1 MLPLA
6 LLNLGPWEIALI
18 IVLALLLFGGKKLP
32 SLAKDLGSG
41 IKEFRRSLSA
51 SSEEEPPPA
60 PQVQQVS
67 VAPAPVVEAPPA
79 QVVEE
84 PKTRKKSKKK
94 S

>member
-18 IVLALLLFGGKKLP
+18 LVLALLLFGGKKLP

-41 IKEFRRSLSA
+41 IKEFRRSLSS
-51 SSEEEPPPA
+51 SSEDEPPP
-60 PQVQQVS
+60 
-67 VAPAPVVEAPPA
+67 PPPT
-79 QVVEE
+79 QISTPE
-84 PKTRKKSKKK
+84 PEPEIKKESPKSKKK